1 MTTIQKIGQRLKE
14 LRQSVKL
21 SQSKIAAIVESSQPA
36 IARYEK
42 GEAHIPADV
51 LLNYANY
58 FDVSLDYIYCRTDN
72 PQGTHYEN
80 KPKVEKIYPE
90 MEKFIEMCFD
100 PGSPMNERLKSTLV
114 QMLSGSEDKVKTEG

>member
-14 LRQSVKL
+14 LRQSAKL
-21 SQSKIAAIVESSQPA
+21 SQSKIAAVVESSQPA
-36 IARYEK
+36 IARYEM

-72 PQGTHYEN
+72 PMGTHYEN

-90 MEKFIEMCFD
+90 NNYILRDVDGLPVYIEDFKPFNVGDCI
-100 PGSPMNERLKSTLV
+100 SYK
-114 QMLSGSEDKVKTEG
+114 

>member
-36 IARYEK
+36 IARYEM

-100 PGSPMNERLKSTLV
+100 PGSPMHGRLKATLV
-114 QMLSGSEDKVKTEG
+114 QMLSGSEDKIETEG

>member
-36 IARYEK
+36 IARYEM

-100 PGSPMNERLKSTLV
+100 PGSPMHGRLKATLV

>member
-1 MTTIQKIGQRLKE
+1 MFT
-14 LRQSVKL
+14 
-21 SQSKIAAIVESSQPA
+21 
-36 IARYEK
+36 
-42 GEAHIPADV
+42 
-51 LLNYANY
+51 
-58 FDVSLDYIYCRTDN
+58 
-72 PQGTHYEN
+72 QGTHYEN

>member
-36 IARYEK
+36 IARYEM

-72 PQGTHYEN
+72 PR
-80 KPKVEKIYPE
+80 
-90 MEKFIEMCFD
+90 
-100 PGSPMNERLKSTLV
+100 ERTMRTNPRSRRSTRRWRSSL
-114 QMLSGSEDKVKTEG
+114 

>member
-1 MTTIQKIGQRLKE
+1 MTTIQKIGLRLKE

-36 IARYEK
+36 IARYEM

-51 LLNYANY
+51 LLNYVNY

-72 PQGTHYEN
+72 PQGAHYEN
-80 KPKVEKIYPE
+80 KPKIEKIYPE
-90 MEKFIEMCFD
+90 MDKFIEMCFD
-100 PGSPMNERLKSTLV
+100 PGSPMNHRLKETLAR
-114 QMLSGSEDKVKTEG
+114 MLSESQD